1 MKIEKVWKI
10 YFSPTGTTRKVVTLL
25 GEEIAVALGVPADEY
40 NFTLPSARQNFPQV
54 ESGDLVIFGMPTYAG
69 RLPNLMLKY
78 LATISGNGALAV
90 PVVTFGNRAF
100 DNSLIELRNILE
112 SHDFH
117 TVAAGAFS
125 CEHSFST
132 ELGAYRP
139 DWEDECEI
147 RDFAHRIAEKI
158 SAGKAEQIAI
168 SAIEVPGDPEAGYYQ
183 PRDRKGTFIDI
194 RKVKPVTG
202 SKCVNCGVCAR
213 VCPMGAIDP
222 SDVTSV
228 PGICIKCN
236 ACVKRCTRDAKFFD
250 DKGYLYHKEELEAMY
265 GGDRAENSVF
275 I

>member
-78 LATISGNGALAV
+78 LATISGKGALSV

-112 SHDFH
+112 SHYFH

-147 RDFAHRIAEKI
+147 KDFALSIAEKI
-158 SAGKAEQIAI
+158 SAGKAEHRI
-168 SAIEVPGDPEAGYYQ
+168 
-183 PRDRKGTFIDI
+183 
-194 RKVKPVTG
+194 
-202 SKCVNCGVCAR
+202 CG
-213 VCPMGAIDP
+213 I
-222 SDVTSV
+222 
-228 PGICIKCN
+228 
-236 ACVKRCTRDAKFFD
+236 
-250 DKGYLYHKEELEAMY
+250 
-265 GGDRAENSVF
+265 
-275 I
+275 

>member
-1 MKIEKVWKI
+1 MDIQKVWKI
-10 YFSPTGTTRKVVTLL
+10 FFSPTGNTKKVVTLL
-25 GEEIAVALGVPADEY
+25 AEEIAAALGAPLGEY
-40 NFTLPSARQNFPQV
+40 NFTLPSARQNFPKV

-78 LATISGNGALAV
+78 LDTISGGGSLAV

-100 DNSLIELRNILE
+100 DNSLMELGNILE
-112 SHDFH
+112 SHAFH

-147 RDFAHRIAEKI
+147 KSFAQRIAEKI
-158 SAGKAEQIAI
+158 SAGEAKQLAT
-168 SAIEVPGDPEAGYYQ
+168 SAVQVPGDPEAGYYQ
-183 PRDRKGTFIDI
+183 PRDRNGNFIDI

-236 ACVKRCTRDAKFFD
+236 ACVKRCTRGAKFFE

-265 GGDRAENSVF
+265 GGDRAENRIF
-275 I
+275 L

>member
-78 LATISGNGALAV
+78 LATISGKGALSV

-147 RDFAHRIAEKI
+147 KDFALSIAEKI
-158 SAGKAEQIAI
+158 SAGKAEHLEA
-168 SAIEVPGDPEAGYYQ
+168 SAIEVPGNPDAGYYQ
-183 PRDRKGTFIDI
+183 PRDRKGNFIDI
-194 RKVKPVTG
+194 RKVKPFTG

-213 VCPMGAIDP
+213 ICPMGAIDP

-236 ACVKRCTRDAKFFD
+236 ACVKRCNRGAKFFE

-265 GGDRAENSVF
+265 GGERADNRIF
-275 I
+275 L